1 MQEELEKLY
10 YEVNLIK
17 YTMGDF
23 QDILP
28 IIAVIENDSRDKII
42 EVLKEK
48 INEYRLK
55 YDAINDLIKLKQ
67 KNNENIKK

>member
-1 MQEELEKLY
+1 MKEELEKLY

-55 YDAINDLIKLKQ
+55 YDAIMDLIKLKT
-67 KNNENIKK
+67 KNDENTTK